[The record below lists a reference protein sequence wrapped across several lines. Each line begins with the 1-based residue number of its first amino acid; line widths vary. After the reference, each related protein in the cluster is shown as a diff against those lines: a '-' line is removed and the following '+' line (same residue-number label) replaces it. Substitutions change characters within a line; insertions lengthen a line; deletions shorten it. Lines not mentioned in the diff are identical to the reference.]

1 MEEFVDTQGL
11 EAQDVSAAWEDERPL
26 CEAQSP
32 APQADSQPEEER
44 FTLKHLGQEQ
54 SVSRQELLTLA
65 QKGMD
70 YDRIRGKLD
79 AARSAPPDEGL
90 VDAGEAAENHE
101 PPPGERARQA
111 QDDRRNGF
119 LEFFRSRP
127 DVTAEDIPASVF
139 KAVQAGQSLTAAYSV
154 YENALLRSEI
164 SALKKGEENRL
175 RAAGSAASQG
185 RGGQGSV
192 LDELW
197 YDGR

>member
-1 MEEFVDTQGL
+1 MEEFVDTQEL

-79 AARSAPPDEGL
+79 AARSAPPDAPSNGGGEGP
-90 VDAGEAAENHE
+90 DHE
-101 PPPGERARQA
+101 PIPGERARQA

-185 RGGQGSV
+185 RGGQASV